1 MNESYSDSEFI
12 HHFQTDSVKFFK
24 GEDGFFYRQPDW
36 GVHMYYPNM
45 RIMFRYIRK
54 NDISLSEYISGF
66 KAFISSLESNELDFK
81 HFESNICAFYQCM
94 IDDGENIHDLFSV
107 GAECREVAENY
118 IKRVSIDYQDHH
130 YYKTVKS
137 DFPQTGINEIW

>member
-1 MNESYSDSEFI
+1 MIKSYNDFEFI
-12 HHFQTDSVKFFK
+12 QNFQIDPISFFK
-24 GEDGFFYRQPDW
+24 GVGGFFYRQPDW

-45 RIMFRYIRK
+45 RIIFRYIKK
-54 NDISLSEYISGF
+54 NDISINEYINGF
-66 KAFISSLESNELDFK
+66 KKFINYLGDNESDFK

-118 IKRVSIDYQDHH
+118 IKRVSIYYQDHH
-130 YYKTVKS
+130 YYKTVKY
-137 DFPQTGINEIW
+137 DFPQAGINDIW